1 MAHTDLENDVTTLV
15 VEGWGQEP
23 GSPGKCGDLSLT
35 LLCLIPLTWEGTAG
49 PGHTGDARLGSAFR
63 LVAEASVLRIVGEEA
78 VVFAV
83 DPGREDRGHL
93 QKVPDLAVFPAMW
106 LVLLSLSRGDFLKS
120 PSTER

>member
-1 MAHTDLENDVTTLV
+1 MSLHWWLRA
-15 VEGWGQEP
+15 EGKNQ

-35 LLCLIPLTWEGTAG
+35 LLCLIPLTWEGTAD

-106 LVLLSLSRGDFLKS
+106 PVLLSLSRGDFLKS